1 MITAAEANKQTR
13 ENIENFATEELKRVK
28 EMIEE
33 SIADGCFYFTH
44 DGYLSETAKN
54 RLRSL
59 GYKVTTG
66 TQYNE
71 CYYTVS
77 WKDDVVQNTY
87 HGWEVTKGEE

>member
-1 MITAAEANKQTR
+1 MITSAEANKQTK

-33 SIADGCFYFTH
+33 SIASGNFYFTAN
-44 DGYLSETAKN
+44 GYLSETAKS

-59 GYKVTTG
+59 GYKITTA

-77 WKDDVVQNTY
+77 WKD
-87 HGWEVTKGEE
+87 EE